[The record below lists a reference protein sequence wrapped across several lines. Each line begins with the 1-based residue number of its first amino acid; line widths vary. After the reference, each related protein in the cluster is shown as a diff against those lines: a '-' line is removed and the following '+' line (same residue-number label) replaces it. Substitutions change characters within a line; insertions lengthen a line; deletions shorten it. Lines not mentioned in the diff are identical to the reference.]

1 MPFLEHFEPTL
12 SDVLVV
18 RAMLSQAVILPE
30 LVGTIMDYAEYWA
43 RSSAKAHPHFSIHA
57 EQVGDGEF
65 DFQGSTFLLR
75 SFPIGLTDDV
85 IRDEDGGFSRTDYQ
99 TEGIAAWPV
108 EKEYDRKFFQELIRN
123 TSTQSNPVRKIV
135 FRIRSHDQGWTTDE
149 RTGPFIDAKTWFEAG
164 IERFDASHE
173 CERCPDIKKLPI
185 CKLRV
190 VEPKPENSVSHNGD
204 PGYRYGHSPWKG
216 PREILRNKVASSEW
230 TNYEVT
236 WTCWDVVA
244 PGSKEAQKAMEEG
257 KGPMDGD
264 GQFVRSLKLGDVI
277 TVWGRAMHRG
287 WVNVVDTVEMDVY
300 WAL

>member
-1 MPFLEHFEPTL
+1 MPFEPTL

-18 RAMLSQAVILPE
+18 RAMLAQAVILPE

-43 RSSAKAHPHFSIHA
+43 RSSAKAQPNCSIHA
-57 EQVGDGEF
+57 AQLGGGEF
-65 DFQGSTFLLR
+65 DFQGSRFLLR

-85 IRDEDGGFSRTDYQ
+85 IASEEDDGFSRRFYQ
-99 TEGIAAWPV
+99 TEGIAGWPV
-108 EKEYDRKFFQELIRN
+108 EEEYDREFFQQLIRN

-149 RTGPFIDAKTWFEAG
+149 RTGPFLDAKTWFEAG
-164 IERFDASHE
+164 IERFDARHE

-190 VEPKPENSVSHNGD
+190 VEPKPENSVSRNGV
-204 PGYRYGHSPWKG
+204 PEYRYGHSPWKG

-230 TNYEVT
+230 TTYEVT

-244 PGSKEAQKAMEEG
+244 PGSKEAQQAMKEG
-257 KGPMDGD
+257 KGQMDGD
-264 GQFVRSLKLGDVI
+264 GQFVRSLKLGDVV

>member
-1 MPFLEHFEPTL
+1 MPFLERFEPTL

-30 LVGTIMDYAEYWA
+30 LVGTILDYAEYWA
-43 RSSAKAHPHFSIHA
+43 RSSAKAFPDYSIHA
-57 EQVGDGEF
+57 EHVGSGEF

-75 SFPIGLTDDV
+75 SFPVGLTGGV
-85 IRDEDGGFSRTDYQ
+85 IGSEDGGFSRRFYQ
-99 TEGIAAWPV
+99 TERIPAWPV
-108 EKEYDRKFFQELIRN
+108 KEEYDRKFFQQLIRN
-123 TSTQSNPVRKIV
+123 TSTHSNPVRKIV

-164 IERFDASHE
+164 IERFDARHQ
-173 CERCPDIKKLPI
+173 CERCPDMKKLPI
-185 CKLRV
+185 CKLGV
-190 VEPKPENSVSHNGD
+190 VEPKLENTVSRSGV

-216 PREILRNKVASSEW
+216 PREILRNKMASSEW
-230 TNYEVT
+230 EVYEVT

-244 PGSKEAQKAMEEG
+244 PGSKEAQQAMEEG
-257 KGPMDGD
+257 KGQMDGD
-264 GQFVRSLKLGDVI
+264 GQFVRSLKLGDVV

-287 WVNVVDTVEMDVY
+287 WVNVVDTVEIDVY

>member
-1 MPFLEHFEPTL
+1 MPFEPTL

-18 RAMLSQAVILPE
+18 RVMLSQTVLLPE
-30 LVGTIMDYAEYWA
+30 LVGTILDYAEYWA
-43 RSSAKAHPHFSIHA
+43 RSSAKAQPSFSIHA

-75 SFPIGLTDDV
+75 SFPIGLTHDV
-85 IRDEDGGFSRTDYQ
+85 IRDEDGTYQ

-108 EKEYDRKFFQELIRN
+108 KEEYDRNSFQQLIRN
-123 TSTQSNPVRKIV
+123 TSIHRNPVRKIV

-149 RTGPFIDAKTWFEAG
+149 RTGPFIDAKTWFEVG
-164 IERFDASHE
+164 LEKFDASHE

-190 VEPKPENSVSHNGD
+190 VEPKPKNSVSHNGV
-204 PGYRYGHSPWKG
+204 PGYHYAHSPWKG
-216 PREILRNKVASSEW
+216 PREILRNKVASREW
-230 TNYEVT
+230 TTYEVT
-236 WTCWDVVA
+236 WTCWDVVV
-244 PGSKEAQKAMEEG
+244 PGSKEAQQAMEEG
-257 KGPMDGD
+257 KGQLDGD
-264 GQFVRSLKLGDVI
+264 GKFVRSLKMGDVV

-287 WVNVVDTVEMDVY
+287 WVNVVDTVEINVY